1 MKTGDPK
8 NRDIQETSDSS
19 RRRMKESLEDQMP
32 VARNLTPFQ
41 KRVEAIETVILCVA
55 EVEKM
60 VRDMGK
66 SMIDI
71 AKSHAKTSLYH
82 FPKEQ
87 NLSQTGESPE

>member
-1 MKTGDPK
+1 MKTEDPK
-8 NRDIQETSDSS
+8 SRDSQDSAEN

-66 SMIDI
+66 SMVDI

-82 FPKEQ
+82 FPKGQ
-87 NLSQTGESPE
+87 NLSQIRGYPE